1 MTIYP
6 LLAQLRE
13 KQVNLWVEN
22 GDLHYQAPPN
32 VLTPELIAQLRTHK
46 NDIIALINEA
56 NRTPFQLRPYPQNP
70 TELLPLSF
78 SQERFWFLDKLGD
91 ETAPFNIV
99 YVAELNGRLD
109 TAALQNA
116 ANTLAERH
124 TALQTIFP
132 DESRPVQQHKPSLQP
147 GFVLEDLSGLPEEAR
162 KTRTA
167 QKITAVTHHRFN
179 LKTGPLIHFHLL
191 KTAPNCHILLIT
203 MHHII
208 ADGWSLRILIREL
221 SELYTA
227 QVNGRSPNL
236 PPLPI
241 QYTDYAI
248 WQREGLQGQIL
259 EQQLQYWQTQL
270 TGAPPT
276 LNLPTDHPR
285 PAIQTYQG
293 AEQTLPL
300 PTDIQQKLQ
309 TLAEQ
314 HNASLFMV
322 LLAAFQLLVSRL
334 AGQEDVVIGTPISGR
349 SQPEVQNVIGYF
361 INMLAIRTDLTKAPT
376 FSALLNQ
383 IRQTTLSAFAHQ
395 TVPFEHI
402 LEAIAPP
409 RDPGRTPVFQLLFN
423 MLNLGDVALSLP
435 GITAKRLR
443 GDNPEAKFDLT
454 LYVEETADSGHNLRL
469 VYNTALF
476 TQARMAAFL
485 AQYHHLLRQI
495 AANPEMPIQHYSLAA
510 PDTTPSLPDPTQP
523 LPSLWAGDI
532 PTRFEQQAAAHPEKT
547 AVSDPHD
554 NWTYHE
560 LNTRSSQL
568 AHALQQN
575 GIQPG
580 DLIAI
585 YAHRSASLVWA
596 LLGTLKAGAAFLIL
610 DPAYPPERLRAM
622 LTQANPTAW
631 LQLEAAPPPPKAVQ
645 SWLAQANLRAQFT
658 LPRHAN
664 IASSPFWQ
672 NLPASPPPRHIQ
684 PDQRMYVV
692 FTSGSTGQP
701 KGIVGTHKP
710 VSHFLAWQAQRFGFT
725 PGDRFS
731 LLSGLGHDP
740 LLRDIFAPLW
750 SGAALFIPDPDQL
763 LAPGYLAAWMGQH
776 GITQAHLTPAMAQLL
791 AMAGA
796 DVETAVSTLKHA
808 FFGGEPLTKAVL
820 EKWHDIAPCCTA
832 VNFYG
837 TTETPQAM
845 AYAILPDK
853 QPPTTAPLGKGIDG
867 VQLLVL
873 TAAGQL
879 AGVDEPG
886 EIVVRT
892 PYLAQGYL
900 NPADNNGR
908 FATNPFTRQPQD
920 RIYHTGDY
928 GRYLPDGSVSYIGRR
943 DTQVNIRGFRVEVAE
958 IEATLKAHPQVQ
970 TALVLPTGS
979 PHEQLHAFVVTTLQ
993 PEMLVQTL
1001 SPYLEASLPAYMRPA
1016 AITAVPAIP
1025 LTPNGKVDKAAL
1037 LQYSETAV
1045 VRPQAVHPQTPL
1057 EAHLQQ
1063 IWEKTLNVSPI
1074 YTNNNFFELGGYSLQ
1089 AVALLAEV
1097 ERTFGQKLSLAFF
1110 LQSPTIAAMA
1120 KALSPETA
1128 VSTSQQWQS
1137 LVPIQPTGSRPPF
1150 FVVHGIGGHVLRF
1163 RQLASHLP
1171 PDQPFYG
1178 LQVPYLND
1186 KLPKG
1191 MSVPELARLYLS
1203 EIKSVQPQGPYY
1215 LGGFCFGCVVALEM
1229 AKQLREAGEQCQT
1242 LVFID
1247 PLNMAVNRQPVN
1259 QNLAKHRET
1268 MAHMRPHQRLRYLA
1282 SRSFYRAR
1290 TIWQRQKRRYH
1301 KYGFKLI
1308 GFRLTQLLGLPVPA
1322 HWRYLYIQRVNGR
1335 ALFTYQ
1341 PTPQPGPAILFQ
1353 SQDTDERGK
1362 GWDKL
1367 ITDNLTIH
1375 AIPTPHLNLLQEP
1388 NITTI
1393 ATLLQT
1399 HFDTIKK
1406 QP

>member
-6 LLAQLRE
+6 LLAKLRE
-13 KQVNLWVEN
+13 NQVKLWVEN
-22 GDLHYQAPPN
+22 GDLHYQAPPDI
-32 VLTPELIAQLRTHK
+32 LTPELISQLRAHK
-46 NDIIALINEA
+46 SEIIALINET
-56 NRTPFQLRPYPQNP
+56 NRTPFQLRPYTQNS
-70 TELLPLSF
+70 TTQHLPLSY

-99 YVAELNGRLD
+99 YVAELNGRLN
-109 TAALQNA
+109 TTALQNA
-116 ANTLAERH
+116 ANALADRH

-132 DESRPVQQHKPSLQP
+132 DESRPVQQHIPGLYP
-147 GFVLEDLSGLPEEAR
+147 GFVVEDLSGLPEEVR
-162 KTRTA
+162 KTETA

-191 KTAPNCHILLIT
+191 KTAPNSHILLIT

-248 WQREGLQGQIL
+248 WQREWLQGQTL
-259 EQQLQYWQTQL
+259 HQQLQYWQTQL

-276 LNLPTDHPR
+276 LNLPTDRPR
-285 PAIQTYQG
+285 PVIQTYQG

-300 PTDIQQKLQ
+300 SADTQQKLQ

-314 HNASLFMV
+314 HHASLFMV

-334 AGQEDVVIGTPISGR
+334 AGQEDVVVGAPISGR

-361 INMLAIRTDLTKAPT
+361 INMLAIRTKLAENPT
-376 FSALLNQ
+376 FLALLDQ
-383 IRQTTLSAFAHQ
+383 VRQTTLSAFAHQ

-409 RDPGRTPVFQLLFN
+409 RDQSRTPVFQLLFN
-423 MLNLGDVALSLP
+423 MLNLGNAELSFP

-443 GDNPEAKFDLT
+443 NDNPEAKFDLT
-454 LYVEETADSGHNLRL
+454 LYVEETAASGHNLRL

-485 AQYHHLLRQI
+485 AQYHHLLQQI
-495 AANPEMPIQHYSLAA
+495 AANPEIPVQNYSLAA
-510 PDTTPSLPDPTQP
+510 PTATPSLPDPTHS
-523 LPSLWAGDI
+523 LPSVWAGDI
-532 PTRFEQQAAAHPEKT
+532 PTRFEQQAKAHAENT

-554 NWTYHE
+554 SWTYHE
-560 LNTRSSQL
+560 LNKRSSQL
-568 AHALQQN
+568 AHALQQK

-580 DLIAI
+580 DLVAI

-610 DPAYPPERLRAM
+610 DPAYPPKRLLAM

-631 LQLEAAPPPPKAVQ
+631 LQLEAAPPPPKAIQ
-645 SWLAQANLRAQFT
+645 SWLAQSNLRAQFT
-658 LPRHAN
+658 LPQLAN

-672 NLPASPPPRHIQ
+672 NLPTNPPVRHIQ

-710 VSHFLAWQAQRFGFT
+710 VSHFLAWQAQHFGFS
-725 PGDRFS
+725 PNDRFS

-763 LAPGYLAAWMGQH
+763 LAPGYLAEWMRQH
-776 GITQAHLTPAMAQLL
+776 AITQTHLTPAMAQL
-791 AMAGA
+791 MTITCMDG
-796 DVETAVSTLKHA
+796 ETAVPTLQHA

-820 EKWHDIAPCCTA
+820 EKWHGTAPNCTA

-845 AYAILPDK
+845 AYAILADK

-867 VQLLVL
+867 VQLLVQ
-873 TAAGQL
+873 TANGQL
-879 AGVDEPG
+879 AGVGEPG

-900 NPADNNGR
+900 NPADNDGR

-928 GRYLPDGSVSYIGRR
+928 GRYLPDGAVSYIGRR

-958 IEATLKAHPQVQ
+958 IEAALKAHPQVQ
-970 TALVLPTGS
+970 TAFVLPTGS
-979 PHEQLHAFVVTTLQ
+979 PHEQLHAFVVTSLPPDSLMQ
-993 PEMLVQTL
+993 LL
-1001 SPYLEASLPAYMRPA
+1001 SPHLEASLPAYMRPSV
-1016 AITAVPAIP
+1016 ITAVPAIP
-1025 LTPNGKVDKAAL
+1025 ITPNGKVDKEAL
-1037 LQYSETAV
+1037 LQYGETAV
-1045 VRPQAVHPQTPL
+1045 VRPQAIHPQTPL

-1063 IWEKTLNVSPI
+1063 IWEKALNVSPI
-1074 YTNNNFFELGGYSLQ
+1074 YTNDNFFELGGYSLQ

-1120 KALSPETA
+1120 KALSQETA
-1128 VSTSQQWQS
+1128 VSPQHWQS

-1150 FVVHGIGGHVLRF
+1150 FLVHGIGGHVLRF

-1203 EIKSVQPQGPYY
+1203 EIKSVQPTGPYY

-1229 AKQLREAGEQCQT
+1229 AKQLREAGEQYQT

-1268 MAHMRPHQRLRYLA
+1268 MAQMRPHQRLRYLA
-1282 SRSFYRAR
+1282 SRSFHRAR

-1301 KYGFKLI
+1301 KYGLKLI

-1367 ITDNLTIH
+1367 ITSNLTIH

-1399 HFDTIKK
+1399 HLDTIKK